1 MKGIGPHYLPGK
13 AVETQPSRISRA
25 FNYGRNLP
33 WYALTSGGRNPPQE
47 YVRTELLRAAIAKRQ
62 NILSGAEWALSE
74 ALTFVR
80 NAETQAELERAL
92 ADLARVRV
100 ANDPL
105 GIDGTFNQ
113 ANMPSDAQL
122 PIGDNGNGH
131 VFFEDLPVGCDE

>member
-1 MKGIGPHYLPGK
+1 MSDMKGIGPHYLPGK

-25 FNYGRNLP
+25 SFNYGRNLP
-33 WYALTSGGRNPPQE
+33 WYALTSGGSNPPQE

-62 NILSGAEWALSE
+62 NVLSGAEWALSE

-92 ADLARVRV
+92 ADLARVRA

-113 ANMPSDAQL
+113 ANMPSDAQ

-131 VFFEDLPVGCDE
+131 VFFEDCDE